1 MSHERMRDLRIDCQS
16 VFQRRVLESAKAE
29 NTLVDD
35 SLLTADVVVVVV
47 IVVVDC
53 LKRLIF
59 VFGDLSVELDR

>member
-35 SLLTADVVVVVV
+35 SLLTADVVVVV